1 MVIGGSINQN
11 GALLI
16 RATHVGE
23 ETALKYGDRPSIWT
37 QKIFYAGRFF
47 IYNK

>member
-23 ETALKYGDRPSIWT
+23 ETALKYGDGPSIWT
-37 QKIFYAGRFF
+37 QKNVLCWEIFN
-47 IYNK
+47 I